1 MSKISWIEIRDKRNR
16 LLASSDW
23 TVMADS
29 PLSESKQ
36 NEWKTYRQNLRDLP
50 NNLKSHSDYESEAK
64 TVVDDIWGDTTFPTK
79 PT

>member
-23 TVMADS
+23 TVMPDS

-50 NNLKSHSDYESEAK
+50 NNLKTHSDYESEEN